1 MSLNNISILSYKT
14 IILLSISIN
23 FIIPLII
30 KLILKKKCKTNDK
43 PYWGKSDTIIEWNEP
58 KYKYIYYISE
68 YWNSFSNL
76 NTIVIGLILY
86 CDSFYL
92 IVTPNDDN
100 LGRRVTF
107 SGKEQ
112 FNKILIIK
120 RNLLF
125 WLQLST
131 ILIIIIGIGSFI
143 FHSTSRYLGQL
154 LDELSMIAFIQ
165 CLILFIYSSNS
176 CNIIDIYYPILVY
189 LPILICNIFMIL
201 SIIYKNH
208 SYFIK
213 SFTIIVISSV
223 CLSYIYNF
231 NNKLDN
237 IYIHLAII
245 HIVIAKVFWNIEQK
259 YGKIIKYLYLL
270 HSLWHT
276 LSAISIYYAFINIK
290 QIYVN
295 RF

>member
-1 MSLNNISILSYKT
+1 MTLFNNTVYLFSYKSIL
-14 IILLSISIN
+14 LLSIFSN
-23 FIIPLII
+23 FIIPTIILII
-30 KLILKKKCKTNDK
+30 FNKYNKITNK
-43 PYWGKSDTIIEWNEP
+43 PYWGKSDTIIEWSEP
-58 KYKYIYYISE
+58 KYKYLYFISE
-68 YWNSFSNL
+68 YWNSFSNFS
-76 NTIVIGLILY
+76 TIIIGLILY

-92 IVTPNDDN
+92 IVTPEK
-100 LGRRVTF
+100 GGGRVTI
-107 SGKEQ
+107 SGTEI
-112 FNKILIIK
+112 FNKNLIIK

-131 ILIIIIGIGSFI
+131 IMIITIGIGSFI

-176 CNIIDIYYPILVY
+176 CNIIDTYYPILVY
-189 LPILICNIFMIL
+189 LPIFICNILMIL
-201 SIIYKNH
+201 SFIYKNH

-213 SFTIIVISSV
+213 SFTIIVISLV

-231 NNKLDN
+231 NNNLDN
-237 IYIHLAII
+237 KYIHLSII
-245 HIVIAKVFWNIEQK
+245 HIVIAKFFWNIEQK